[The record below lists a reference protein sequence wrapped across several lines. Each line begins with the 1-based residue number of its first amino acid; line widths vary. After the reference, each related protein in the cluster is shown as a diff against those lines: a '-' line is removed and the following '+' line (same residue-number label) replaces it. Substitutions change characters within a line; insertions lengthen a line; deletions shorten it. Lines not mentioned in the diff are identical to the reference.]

1 MQMNWILLVESS
13 TLYAQFWLHHSE
25 TTSISS
31 SSIANN
37 LNGIVV
43 DNKSVKKKFPS
54 ITFSF
59 LKNLCGNHKVEFRCT
74 NKQIYKSMYYVIIR
88 EITNLHNRVRV
99 EISHFQI
106 NSNPLMYGW
115 WQIICIYRVL
125 GNWWY
130 KRKKGDSTRK
140 KKSKIQNKNFSFEA
154 LFSRKSN
161 LNFRSVRVHF
171 ITSRYNGSHRRSLS
185 RSTLCW

>member
-1 MQMNWILLVESS
+1 MPNNINSVAPQMQMNWILLVESS

-74 NKQIYKSMYYVIIR
+74 NKQVYKSMYYVIIR

-115 WQIICIYRVL
+115 WKIIYIYRVL

-140 KKSKIQNKNFSFEA
+140 KKSKI
-154 LFSRKSN
+154 
-161 LNFRSVRVHF
+161 
-171 ITSRYNGSHRRSLS
+171 
-185 RSTLCW
+185 